1 LPDGSF
7 LSVEEFM
14 TLRIGAKNLSP
25 MRRPILVPPS
35 EDAISDVFARS
46 ERDSLRELSRAHLF
60 NPSGNL
66 AIGVLVG
73 ALDRTIV
80 VISSQNAPSAD
91 ERSPLHPRQA
101 EAALA
106 ASEARLR
113 RSQELGGAQP
123 YEWDL
128 ASNAVLALPGL
139 ASLFGLPA
147 DQPLTY
153 DGLLARIHPEDRS
166 RIRVANQQAVWSKSS
181 YEQEFRVIL
190 PDGRVR
196 WILSR
201 GEVVYDDNRQ
211 PTTLAG
217 VALDITRRKQA
228 EIALAQ
234 RETELAAS
242 ERRFRV
248 LADAMPQIV
257 WTTRP
262 DGYHDYFNHR
272 WYEFTGVPE
281 GSTYGNEWSELFHPD
296 DRERT
301 WAKWHRAL
309 VTGEAYEIEYRLRHR
324 SGEYRWVLG
333 RALPMR
339 NEHGEIEGWFGT
351 CTDIHDL
358 KKTQQALAES
368 EEFTRRLLSSSDD
381 CIAVLDLDGR
391 LLFMNEGGQR
401 VMEVGDFS
409 QVTGSHWPSVC
420 SAADEVRAAIEVAK
434 AGGTGRFQGLCP
446 TVAGTS
452 KWWDV
457 LVTPMKGP
465 DGRPERLLWV
475 SRDITERKQAE
486 DRIAETVERYRLA
499 ARATNDATWD
509 WDLATDHIQWN
520 EAVQIL
526 FGYTPEEVGPSG
538 RWWKEHIHPEDR
550 ERVVQDIHAVIDGQA
565 SNWSA
570 EYRFLKADGSYA
582 AIFDRGYVLRDESGR
597 AVRMIGAMLDMTG
610 RKQAE
615 EAERQLA
622 AIIESSDDA
631 ILSMDLTGAIASW
644 NRGAERL
651 YGYRAEEVIGEPV
664 SILIPEDRQDEE
676 AELLERSGRGER
688 VEHFETVRRRK
699 EGDLVEVSLTVSAVR
714 DRQGRII
721 GTSKIARD
729 ITERKRLEEQLL
741 LVNRELHHR
750 VKNTL
755 ATVQAVISST
765 ARRAQTIAEF
775 QQAVTERITSL
786 ARTHTLL
793 IEKDRCGASLQDILR
808 SELAPYDDGSGQRVR
823 LDGPEI
829 RLPSEIAVAFG
840 MGIHELTTNAA
851 KYGAFSFP
859 TGCVEV
865 TWNLEKLT
873 DGCRLTL
880 KWQER
885 GGPPVKQP
893 ERQGFGS
900 VLLQRA
906 LGRQLG
912 GEVETDFA
920 PDGLRVR
927 ISATLPPESQK

>member
-1 LPDGSF
+1 VATSTRNTPSDDRRNVIG
-7 LSVEEFM
+7 
-14 TLRIGAKNLSP
+14 LRQ
-25 MRRPILVPPS
+25 V
-35 EDAISDVFARS
+35 
-46 ERDSLRELSRAHLF
+46 
-60 NPSGNL
+60 
-66 AIGVLVG
+66 
-73 ALDRTIV
+73 
-80 VISSQNAPSAD
+80 
-91 ERSPLHPRQA
+91 

-128 ASNAVLALPGL
+128 ATNAVLALPGL

-153 DGLLARIHPEDRS
+153 EGLMACIHPEDRS
-166 RIRVANQQAVWSKSS
+166 GVKAANQQAIRSKGS
-181 YEQEFRVIL
+181 YEQEFRVVL
-190 PDGRVR
+190 PDGGLR

-201 GEVVYDDNRQ
+201 GEVVYGDNGR

-217 VALDITRRKQA
+217 IVLDITRRKQA

-234 RETELAAS
+234 REAELASS

-262 DGYHDYFNHR
+262 DGYHDYFNQR

-281 GSTYGNEWSELFHPD
+281 GSTYGNEWSELFHPED
-296 DRERT
+296 QGRT
-301 WAKWHRAL
+301 WARWHHAL
-309 VTGEAYEIEYRLRHR
+309 VSGEAYEIEYRLRHR

-333 RALPMR
+333 RALPVR
-339 NEHGEIEGWFGT
+339 GEQGEIERWFGT
-351 CTDIHDL
+351 CTDIHEL
-358 KKTQQALAES
+358 KKTQQALTES

-381 CIAVLDLDGR
+381 CVAVLDLDGR
-391 LLFMNEGGQR
+391 LRFMSEGGQR
-401 VMEVGDFS
+401 VMEVGDFDRIE
-409 QVTGSHWPSVC
+409 GSHWPSVC
-420 SAADEVRAAIEVAK
+420 SAAQEVQAAIEMAR
-434 AGGTGRFQGLCP
+434 AGETGRFQGFCP
-446 TVAGTS
+446 TLAGTP

-457 LVTPMKGP
+457 VVTPMKGP
-465 DGRPERLLWV
+465 DGRPERLLWI

-486 DRIAETVERYRLA
+486 DRIAETAERYRLA
-499 ARATNDATWD
+499 ARATNDAIWD
-509 WDLATDHIQWN
+509 WDLATDHILWN
-520 EAVQIL
+520 EAVQTL
-526 FGYTPEEVGPSG
+526 FGYAPEDVGASG
-538 RWWKEHIHPEDR
+538 RWWKERIHPEDR
-550 ERVVQDIHAVIDGQA
+550 ERVVQGIHAVIDGQE
-565 SNWSA
+565 SNWST
-570 EYRFLKADGSYA
+570 EYRFRRADGSDA
-582 AIFDRGYVLRDESGR
+582 AILDRGYVLRDESGH
-597 AVRMIGAMLDMTG
+597 AVRMIGAMLDMTE

-615 EAERQLA
+615 EVERRLA

-631 ILSMDLTGAIASW
+631 ILSMNLTGAIASW

-651 YGYRAEEVIGEPV
+651 YGYRAEEVIGKPV
-664 SILIPEDRQDEE
+664 TILIPEDRQDEE
-676 AELLERSGRGER
+676 RELLERSNRGER
-688 VEHFETVRRRK
+688 VEHIETVRRRK
-699 EGDLVEVSLTVSAVR
+699 DGTLVEISLAVSTVR

-721 GTSKIARD
+721 GASKIARD

-765 ARRAQTIAEF
+765 ARRAQSIAEF

-793 IEKDRCGASLQDILR
+793 IEKDRRGASLQDILH
-808 SELAPYDDGSGQRVR
+808 SELAPYDDGSGHRVR
-823 LDGPEI
+823 LRGPEV

-851 KYGAFSFP
+851 KYGAFSLP
-859 TGCVEV
+859 TGCLGV
-865 TWNLEKLT
+865 TWSLEEQAG
-873 DGCRLTL
+873 GCRLTL
-880 KWQER
+880 EWQEQ

-912 GEVETDFA
+912 GEVETTYA
-920 PDGLRVR
+920 PDGLQVR
-927 ISATLPPESQK
+927 ISATLPPQSRR